1 MDENKKII
9 ELKKTI
15 LSDNDSDAENLRAFL
30 REKKIFYINLMSS
43 PVPGRPLLFFPLS
56 QYLRK
61 STKEKYL

>member
-30 REKKIFYINLMSS
+30 REKKIFYI
-43 PVPGRPLLFFPLS
+43 
-56 QYLRK
+56 K
-61 STKEKYL
+61 DTKKKPQ